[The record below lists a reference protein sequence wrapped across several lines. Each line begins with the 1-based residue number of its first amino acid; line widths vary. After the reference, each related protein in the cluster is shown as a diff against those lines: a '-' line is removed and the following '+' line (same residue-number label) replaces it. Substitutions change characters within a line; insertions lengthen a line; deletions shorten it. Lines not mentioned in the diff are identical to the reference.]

1 MEIVRYSKNIILPK
15 KRRYIALGVFDGV
28 HLGHQKLIK
37 LTVDKARK
45 NDGISIVATFDP
57 HPDKI
62 INPESN
68 VFLLTTLEER
78 ISLIKE
84 SDVDVF
90 LIIKFNKM
98 MSKMSPKDFISE
110 ILVDN
115 LQIKELFVGFNYKFG
130 FQGKG
135 NTDILRE
142 YGKFYKFKSNILEPI
157 TADNTIISSTRIKD
171 YIKSGEIEKAKK
183 LLGHDITIS
192 GRVISGKGRGRKLLN
207 FATANINT
215 PSDKI
220 LPVNGVYLVEIKIDN
235 KDYYGLMNIGVKP
248 TFKESE
254 RTVEVHIINFNKK
267 IYNEE
272 VFVNILQKI
281 REEKYF
287 SHPGLLKKQI
297 EDDIITAHKMIEQYR
312 VISNERRQV

>member
-1 MEIVRYSKNIILPK
+1 MEIIRYSKNIILPK
-15 KRRYIALGVFDGV
+15 KKRYIALGVFDGV

-78 ISLIKE
+78 ISLIKD

-98 MSKMSPKDFISE
+98 MSKMSPKDFISK

-115 LQIKELFVGFNYKFG
+115 LQTKELFVGFNYKFG
-130 FQGKG
+130 FKGEG

-142 YGKFYKFKSNILEPI
+142 YSKFYKFKTNILKPI
-157 TADNTIISSTRIKD
+157 AANNTIISSTRIKD
-171 YIKSGEIEKAKK
+171 YIKSGEIKKAKI
-183 LLGHDITIS
+183 LLGHAITIS

-207 FATANINT
+207 FATANIET

-235 KDYYGLMNIGVKP
+235 KKYYGLMNIGIKP

-254 RTVEVHIINFNKK
+254 RTIEVHIINFNKK
-267 IYNEE
+267 IYNKK
-272 VFVNILQKI
+272 VVVNILKKI

-287 SHPGLLKKQI
+287 KHPSLLKKQI
-297 EDDIITAHKMIEQYR
+297 EDDILTANKI
-312 VISNERRQV
+312 IGKNN